1 MMQGRIIRGIGGFYF
16 VRDAQGAEYTLRARG
31 RFRREHKTP
40 LVGDDVVFTPG
51 QGEEHGWLDEILPRR
66 SECLRPPAA
75 NVSLLLVVCAP
86 EPLPDLML
94 IDRLIIRAK
103 RGNMKAALV
112 INKCDLDPSLAET
125 LSRQYAGAGVP
136 ILPVSARQARGLD
149 ALREIMRGELCC
161 VCGQSA
167 VGKSTLLNAL
177 CGLELKTGELSEKIR
192 RGKNTT
198 RHAELIERGG
208 VAVLDTPG
216 FSLLELDGDMEPE
229 TLREWYPEFA
239 PYEGRCRFDPCLH
252 DREPDCAVRAAV
264 ETGEISAER
273 WERYRLLLA
282 GVRESWKNRYKAGRE
297 S

>member
-1 MMQGRIIRGIGGFYF
+1 MMQGRIIRGIGGFYY

-31 RFRREHKTP
+31 RFRKEHKTP
-40 LVGDDVVFTPG
+40 LVGDEVVFTPG

-75 NVSLLLVVCAP
+75 NVSLLLIVCAP
-86 EPLPDLML
+86 EPLPDLLL
-94 IDRLIIRAK
+94 IDRLMIRAK

-112 INKCDLDPSLAET
+112 INKCDLDPSLAQT

-136 ILPVSARQARGLD
+136 ILPVSARQARGMD

-198 RHAELIERGG
+198 RHAELIERGD

-216 FSLLELDGDMEPE
+216 FSLLELDGGMEPE
-229 TLREWYPEFA
+229 TLRAWYPEFA
-239 PYEGRCRFDPCLH
+239 PYERRCRFDPCLH
-252 DREPDCAVRAAV
+252 NREPGCAVRAAV
-264 ETGEISAER
+264 EAGEISAER

-282 GVRESWKNRYKAGRE
+282 GVRESWKNRYKSGRE

>member
-1 MMQGRIIRGIGGFYF
+1 MMQGRIIRGIGGFYY

-31 RFRREHKTP
+31 RFRKEHKTP
-40 LVGDDVVFTPG
+40 LVGDEVVFTPG

-75 NVSLLLVVCAP
+75 NVSLLLIVCAP
-86 EPLPDLML
+86 EPLPDLLL
-94 IDRLIIRAK
+94 IDRLMIRAK
-103 RGNMKAALV
+103 RGNMNAALV
-112 INKCDLDPSLAET
+112 INKCDLDPSLAQT

-136 ILPVSARQARGLD
+136 ILPVSARQARGMD

-198 RHAELIERGG
+198 RHAELIERGD

-216 FSLLELDGDMEPE
+216 FSLLELDGGMEPE
-229 TLREWYPEFA
+229 TLRAWYPEFA
-239 PYEGRCRFDPCLH
+239 PYERRCRFDPCLH
-252 DREPDCAVRAAV
+252 NREPGCAVRAAV
-264 ETGEISAER
+264 EAGEISAER

-282 GVRESWKNRYKAGRE
+282 GVRESWKNRYKSGRE